1 MDPVSILVG
10 LGVPQKFARALAY
23 AILAVVIVLVLA
35 VAKCTYDSRVISSH
49 DAQQQVKTL
58 QSQQSANDNAAA
70 ARANQTIA
78 LSNQEQEAH
87 NAIHSVPDAAPA
99 APSIRLGCQRLRRSG
114 QDISRIP
121 ACSGLTGG
129 H

>member
-1 MDPVSILVG
+1 MDPLTLLVG
-10 LGVPQKFARALAY
+10 LGVPQKFAKPIAY
-23 AILAVVIVLVLA
+23 AILAIFIALA
-35 VAKCTYDSRVISSH
+35 LWAAKCSYDSHVVSSH
-49 DAQQQVKTL
+49 DAKQEVKTL

-70 ARANQTIA
+70 SRANETIA

-99 APSIRLGCQRLRRSG
+99 APSVRLGCERLRRSG
-114 QDISRIP
+114 QDISRIS
-121 ACSGLTGG
+121 ACSGLAGG